1 MKSIKEYF
9 NGESISG
16 KMGSLIEKAKTRKKT
31 TFAIIAAL
39 IMVGSVGLYVVYIH
53 SNELQ
58 KGVPVNLSVKFT
70 GAPPGVSPFAMVS
83 KNASKY
89 YNNENVF
96 FSLLSVI
103 PMNLNTTPEGKFVNM
118 TGMNM
123 SNNPYDVT
131 ILGGRLSSNGQF
143 SGILGNNFY
152 NIARQWRASGIS
164 NSSDVSV
171 MLQAEYSFIINGTI
185 YEYRYYNNIQY
196 SPFSEVFNDMQTY
209 VTNPN
214 SPSISMQSHIFFN
227 LSHPSY
233 VGPFN
238 ISDMHGLHPVKI
250 HTEGI
255 IGPPGGWG
263 TPCIPYCGDGC
274 QDDSTCPDIDSIL
287 QSLGGKSWTGPLPLA
302 ISTQQLPSQ
311 SKLLTS
317 FADMSSASGMSFN
330 TAEACQVDSASSQ
343 VMDSTSG
350 SFKSG
355 SITSVSGSLDSNTT
369 ISGSMSMVY
378 IPNVTFTAYE
388 YRDATPQ
395 DVYLNGKW
403 YCGVLESA
411 PYTVMAISSMSNNLA
426 VVENLYDQAHTT
438 GLNSNQTTASD
449 WSAVLNSLGMV
460 KVNSGTINA
469 GGSLSAFQYSN
480 YVTEYN
486 NAKTE
491 MAQVNNAMGTFSAAL
506 GVALAINAA
515 TGLIPGGADAEDVV
529 NGIALASSEVGLSS
543 AIISDMSSIS
553 IYTSST
559 VHFSEF
565 TVNNE
570 LSADSGTSGS
580 NVDYTIYQSA
590 GSTPIFFVDNSN
602 YNTYSFNVP
611 MNYFSY
617 VPVS

>member
-9 NGESISG
+9 NGESING
-16 KMGSLIEKAKTRKKT
+16 KMGSLIEKAKARKKT

-53 SNELQ
+53 SSELQ
-58 KGVPVNLSVKFT
+58 KGVPVDLSVKFT

-118 TGMNM
+118 SGMNM

-143 SGILGNNFY
+143 SGMLGNNFY

-171 MLQAEYSFIINGTI
+171 MLQAGYSFVINGTI

-196 SPFSEVFNDMQTY
+196 SPFNGVFNDMQTY

-214 SPSISMQSHIFFN
+214 APSISLQSHIFFN

-233 VGPFN
+233 VGPFK
-238 ISDMHGLHPVKI
+238 ISDLHGLHQAKI
-250 HTEGI
+250 HTGGI
-255 IGPPGGWG
+255 LGPPGSVCD
-263 TPCIPYCGDGC
+263 PHCIPDCGTTIA
-274 QDDSTCPDIDSIL
+274 QPLS
-287 QSLGGKSWTGPLPLA
+287 GKSWTGPLPLA
-302 ISTQQLPSQ
+302 ISTQQLPSD
-311 SKLLTS
+311 STIDTS

-343 VMDSTSG
+343 VMDSTTG
-350 SFKSG
+350 SFSEGK
-355 SITSVSGSLDSNTT
+355 ITSVSGDL
-369 ISGSMSMVY
+369 GSSYTVQNNMSMVY
-378 IPNVTFTAYE
+378 LPSVTFTAYE
-388 YRDATPQ
+388 YH
-395 DVYLNGKW
+395 DVYPQLVFIGGKY
-403 YCGVLESA
+403 YCGSTFGA
-411 PYTVMAISSMSNNLA
+411 PYTVLSITSMSNDLA
-426 VVENLYDQAHTT
+426 KEESLYHQASYN
-438 GLNSNQTTASD
+438 GPNSNQTTAAD

-460 KVNSGTINA
+460 KVDSGTIDA
-469 GGSLSAFQYSN
+469 GDTLSDFQYNN
-480 YVTEYN
+480 YVKEYN
-486 NAKTE
+486 NAKSE
-491 MAQVNNAMGTFSAAL
+491 MAQVNNAMGTFTAAL

-515 TGLIPGGADAEDVV
+515 TGIIPGGADAEDVV
-529 NGIALASSEVGLSS
+529 SGITLASSEVGLSS

-553 IYTSST
+553 IYTSSQ

-570 LSADSGTSGS
+570 LRIGGGS
-580 NVDYTIYQSA
+580 NVTYSIYQSA
-590 GSTPIFFVDNSN
+590 GSTPIFFTDSSN

-611 MNYFSY
+611 MDYFSY

>member
-70 GAPPGVSPFAMVS
+70 GAPPGVSSFAMVS

-118 TGMNM
+118 SGMNM

-171 MLQAEYSFIINGTI
+171 MLQAGYSFVINGTI

-196 SPFSEVFNDMQTY
+196 SPFNGVFNDMQTY

-214 SPSISMQSHIFFN
+214 APSISLQSHIFFN

-233 VGPFN
+233 VGPFK
-238 ISDMHGLHPVKI
+238 ISDLHGLHQAKI
-250 HTEGI
+250 HTGGI
-255 IGPPGGWG
+255 LDPPGSVCD
-263 TPCIPYCGDGC
+263 PHCIPDCGTTIA
-274 QDDSTCPDIDSIL
+274 QPLS
-287 QSLGGKSWTGPLPLA
+287 GKSWTGPLPLA
-302 ISTQQLPSQ
+302 ISTQQLPSD
-311 SKLLTS
+311 STIDTS

-355 SITSVSGSLDSNTT
+355 SITSVSGDL
-369 ISGSMSMVY
+369 GSSYTVQNNMSMVY
-378 IPNVTFTAYE
+378 LPSVTFTAYE
-388 YRDATPQ
+388 YH
-395 DVYLNGKW
+395 DVYPQLVFIGGKY
-403 YCGVLESA
+403 YCGSTFGA
-411 PYTVMAISSMSNNLA
+411 PYTVLSITSMSNDLA
-426 VVENLYDQAHTT
+426 KEESLYHQASYN
-438 GLNSNQTTASD
+438 GPNSNQTTAAD

-460 KVNSGTINA
+460 KVDSGTIDA
-469 GGSLSAFQYSN
+469 GDTFSDFQYNN
-480 YVTEYN
+480 YVKEYN
-486 NAKTE
+486 NAKSE
-491 MAQVNNAMGTFSAAL
+491 MAQVNNAMGTFTAAL

-515 TGLIPGGADAEDVV
+515 TGIIPGGADAEDVV
-529 NGIALASSEVGLSS
+529 SGITLASSEVGLSS

-553 IYTSST
+553 IYTSSQ

-570 LSADSGTSGS
+570 LRIGGGS
-580 NVDYTIYQSA
+580 NVTYSIYQSA
-590 GSTPIFFVDNSN
+590 GSTPIFFTDSSN

-611 MNYFSY
+611 MDYFSY

>member
-70 GAPPGVSPFAMVS
+70 GAPPGVSSFAMVS

-118 TGMNM
+118 SGMNM
-123 SNNPYDVT
+123 SNNPYDVS
-131 ILGGRLSSNGQF
+131 ILNGRLSSNGQF

-330 TAEACQVDSASSQ
+330 TAEECQVNSASSQ

-491 MAQVNNAMGTFSAAL
+491 MAQVNGATGTFSAAL

>member
-9 NGESISG
+9 NGESING
-16 KMGSLIEKAKTRKKT
+16 KMGSFIEKAKARKKT

-53 SNELQ
+53 SSELQ
-58 KGVPVNLSVKFT
+58 KGVPVDLSVKFT

-118 TGMNM
+118 SGMNM
-123 SNNPYDVT
+123 SNNPYDVS
-131 ILGGRLSSNGQF
+131 ILNGRLSSNGQF

-171 MLQAEYSFIINGTI
+171 MLQAGYSFVINGTI

-196 SPFSEVFNDMQTY
+196 SPFNGVFNDMQTY

-214 SPSISMQSHIFFN
+214 APSISLQSHIFFN

-233 VGPFN
+233 VGPFK
-238 ISDMHGLHPVKI
+238 ISDLHGLHQAKI
-250 HTEGI
+250 HTGGI
-255 IGPPGGWG
+255 LGPPGSVCD
-263 TPCIPYCGDGC
+263 PHCIPDCGTTIA
-274 QDDSTCPDIDSIL
+274 QPLS
-287 QSLGGKSWTGPLPLA
+287 GKSWTGPLPLA
-302 ISTQQLPSQ
+302 ISTQQLPSD
-311 SKLLTS
+311 STIDTS

-343 VMDSTSG
+343 VMDSTTG
-350 SFKSG
+350 SFSEGK
-355 SITSVSGSLDSNTT
+355 ITSVSGDL
-369 ISGSMSMVY
+369 GSSYTVQNNMSMVY
-378 IPNVTFTAYE
+378 LPSVTFTAYE
-388 YRDATPQ
+388 YH
-395 DVYLNGKW
+395 DVYPQLVFIGGKY
-403 YCGVLESA
+403 YCGSTFGA
-411 PYTVMAISSMSNNLA
+411 PYTVLSITSMSNDLA
-426 VVENLYDQAHTT
+426 KEESLYHQASYN
-438 GLNSNQTTASD
+438 GPNSNQTTAAD

-460 KVNSGTINA
+460 KVDSGTIDA
-469 GGSLSAFQYSN
+469 GDTLSDFQYNN
-480 YVTEYN
+480 YVKEYN
-486 NAKTE
+486 NAKSE
-491 MAQVNNAMGTFSAAL
+491 MAQVNNAMGTFTAAL

-515 TGLIPGGADAEDVV
+515 TGIIPGGADAEDVV
-529 NGIALASSEVGLSS
+529 SGITLASSEVGLSS

-553 IYTSST
+553 IYTSSQ

-570 LSADSGTSGS
+570 LRIGGGS
-580 NVDYTIYQSA
+580 NVTYSIYQSA
-590 GSTPIFFVDNSN
+590 GSTPIFFTDSSN

-611 MNYFSY
+611 MDYFSY

>member
-9 NGESISG
+9 NGESING
-16 KMGSLIEKAKTRKKT
+16 KMGSFIEKAKARKKT

-53 SNELQ
+53 SSELQ
-58 KGVPVNLSVKFT
+58 KGVPVDLSVKFT

-118 TGMNM
+118 SGMNM

-171 MLQAEYSFIINGTI
+171 MLQAGYSFVINGTI

-196 SPFSEVFNDMQTY
+196 SPFNGVFNDMQTY

-214 SPSISMQSHIFFN
+214 APSISLQSHIFFN

-233 VGPFN
+233 VGPFK
-238 ISDMHGLHPVKI
+238 ISDLHGLHQAKI
-250 HTEGI
+250 HTGGI
-255 IGPPGGWG
+255 LGPPGSVCD
-263 TPCIPYCGDGC
+263 PHCIPDCGTTIA
-274 QDDSTCPDIDSIL
+274 QPLS
-287 QSLGGKSWTGPLPLA
+287 GKSWTGPLPLA
-302 ISTQQLPSQ
+302 ISTQQLPSD
-311 SKLLTS
+311 STIDTS

-350 SFKSG
+350 SFSEGK
-355 SITSVSGSLDSNTT
+355 ITSVSGDL
-369 ISGSMSMVY
+369 GSSYTVQNNMSMVY
-378 IPNVTFTAYE
+378 LPSVTFTAYE
-388 YRDATPQ
+388 YH
-395 DVYLNGKW
+395 DVYPQLVFIGGKY
-403 YCGVLESA
+403 YCGSTFGA
-411 PYTVMAISSMSNNLA
+411 PYTVLSITSMSNDLA
-426 VVENLYDQAHTT
+426 KEESLYHQASYN
-438 GLNSNQTTASD
+438 GPNSNQTTAAD

-460 KVNSGTINA
+460 KVDSGTIDA
-469 GGSLSAFQYSN
+469 GDTFSDFQYNN
-480 YVTEYN
+480 YVKEYN
-486 NAKTE
+486 NAKSE
-491 MAQVNNAMGTFSAAL
+491 MAQVNNAMGTFTAAL

-515 TGLIPGGADAEDVV
+515 TGIIPGGADAEDVV
-529 NGIALASSEVGLSS
+529 SGITLASSEVGLSS

-553 IYTSST
+553 IYTSSQ

-570 LSADSGTSGS
+570 LRIGGGS
-580 NVDYTIYQSA
+580 NVTYSIYQSA
-590 GSTPIFFVDNSN
+590 GSTPIFFTDSSN

-611 MNYFSY
+611 MDYFSY

>member
-70 GAPPGVSPFAMVS
+70 GAPPGVSSFAMVS

-123 SNNPYDVT
+123 SNNPYDVS
-131 ILGGRLSSNGQF
+131 ILNGRLSSNGQF

-164 NSSDVSV
+164 NSSNVSV
-171 MLQAEYSFIINGTI
+171 MLQAGYSFVINGTI

-214 SPSISMQSHIFFN
+214 APSISLQSHIFFN

-233 VGPFN
+233 VGPFK
-238 ISDMHGLHPVKI
+238 ISDLHGLHQAKI
-250 HTEGI
+250 HTGGI
-255 IGPPGGWG
+255 LGPPGSVCD
-263 TPCIPYCGDGC
+263 PHCIPDCGTTIA
-274 QDDSTCPDIDSIL
+274 QPLS
-287 QSLGGKSWTGPLPLA
+287 GKSWTGPLPLA
-302 ISTQQLPSQ
+302 ISTQQLPSD
-311 SKLLTS
+311 STIDTS

-343 VMDSTSG
+343 VMDSTTG
-350 SFKSG
+350 SFSEGK
-355 SITSVSGSLDSNTT
+355 ITSVSGDL
-369 ISGSMSMVY
+369 GSSYTVQNNMSMVY
-378 IPNVTFTAYE
+378 LPSVTFTAYE
-388 YRDATPQ
+388 YH
-395 DVYLNGKW
+395 DVYPQLVFIGGKY
-403 YCGVLESA
+403 YCGSTFGA
-411 PYTVMAISSMSNNLA
+411 PYTVLSITSMSNDLA
-426 VVENLYDQAHTT
+426 KEESLYHQASYN
-438 GLNSNQTTASD
+438 GPDSNQTTAAD

-460 KVNSGTINA
+460 KVDSGTIDA
-469 GGSLSAFQYSN
+469 GDTLSDFQYNN
-480 YVTEYN
+480 YVKEYN
-486 NAKTE
+486 NAKSE
-491 MAQVNNAMGTFSAAL
+491 MAQVNNAMGTFTAAL

-515 TGLIPGGADAEDVV
+515 TGIIPGGADAEDVV
-529 NGIALASSEVGLSS
+529 SGITLASSEVGLSS

-553 IYTSST
+553 IYTSSQ

-570 LSADSGTSGS
+570 LRIGGGS
-580 NVDYTIYQSA
+580 NVTYSIYQSA
-590 GSTPIFFVDNSN
+590 GSTPIFFTDSSN

-611 MNYFSY
+611 MDYFSY

>member
-9 NGESISG
+9 NGESING
-16 KMGSLIEKAKTRKKT
+16 KMGSFIEKAKARKKT

-53 SNELQ
+53 SSELQ
-58 KGVPVNLSVKFT
+58 KGVPVDLSVKFT
-70 GAPPGVSPFAMVS
+70 GAPPGVSSFAMVS
-83 KNASKY
+83 KNAAKY

>member
-9 NGESISG
+9 NGESING
-16 KMGSLIEKAKTRKKT
+16 KMGSFIEKAKARKKT

-53 SNELQ
+53 SSELQ
-58 KGVPVNLSVKFT
+58 KGVPVDLFVKFT

-118 TGMNM
+118 SGMNM

-171 MLQAEYSFIINGTI
+171 MLQAGYSFVINGTI

-196 SPFSEVFNDMQTY
+196 SPFNGVFNDMQTY

-214 SPSISMQSHIFFN
+214 APSISLQSHIFFN

-233 VGPFN
+233 VGPFK
-238 ISDMHGLHPVKI
+238 ISDLHGLHQAKI
-250 HTEGI
+250 HTGGI
-255 IGPPGGWG
+255 LDPPGSVCD
-263 TPCIPYCGDGC
+263 PHCIPDCGTTIA
-274 QDDSTCPDIDSIL
+274 QPLS
-287 QSLGGKSWTGPLPLA
+287 GKSWTGPLPLA
-302 ISTQQLPSQ
+302 ISTQQLPSD
-311 SKLLTS
+311 STIDTS

-355 SITSVSGSLDSNTT
+355 SITSVSGDL
-369 ISGSMSMVY
+369 GSSYTVQNNMSMVY
-378 IPNVTFTAYE
+378 LPSVTFTAYE
-388 YRDATPQ
+388 YH
-395 DVYLNGKW
+395 DVYPQLVFIGGKY
-403 YCGVLESA
+403 YCGSTFGA
-411 PYTVMAISSMSNNLA
+411 PYTVLSITSMSNDLA
-426 VVENLYDQAHTT
+426 KEESLYHQASYN
-438 GLNSNQTTASD
+438 GPNSNQTTAAD

-460 KVNSGTINA
+460 KVDSGTIDA
-469 GGSLSAFQYSN
+469 GDTFSDFQYNN
-480 YVTEYN
+480 YVKEYN
-486 NAKTE
+486 NAKSE
-491 MAQVNNAMGTFSAAL
+491 MAQVNNAMGTFTAAL

-515 TGLIPGGADAEDVV
+515 TGIIPGGADAEDVV
-529 NGIALASSEVGLSS
+529 SGITLASSEVGLSS

-553 IYTSST
+553 IYTSSQ

-570 LSADSGTSGS
+570 LRIGGGS
-580 NVDYTIYQSA
+580 NVTYSIYQSA
-590 GSTPIFFVDNSN
+590 GSTPIFFTDSSN

-611 MNYFSY
+611 MDYFSY

>member
-118 TGMNM
+118 SGMNM
-123 SNNPYDVT
+123 SNNPYDVS
-131 ILGGRLSSNGQF
+131 ILNGRLSSNGQF

-171 MLQAEYSFIINGTI
+171 MLQAGYSFVINGTI

-196 SPFSEVFNDMQTY
+196 SPFNEVFNDMQTY

-214 SPSISMQSHIFFN
+214 SPSISLQSHIFFN

-238 ISDMHGLHPVKI
+238 ISELHDLHQVKI
-250 HTEGI
+250 HTEGQ
-255 IGPPGGWG
+255 IGPPSGGCG
-263 TPCIPYCGDGC
+263 PNFYIPYCNYPEFTK
-274 QDDSTCPDIDSIL
+274 SM
-287 QSLGGKSWTGPLPLA
+287 GGTSWTGPLPLA
-302 ISTQQLPSQ
+302 ISTQQLPSN
-311 SKLLTS
+311 SIMVTS

-330 TAEACQVDSASSQ
+330 TAEECQVNSASSQ

-355 SITSVSGSLDSNTT
+355 SITSVSGNLVSEDSAQGN
-369 ISGSMSMVY
+369 MSMVY
-378 IPNVTFTAYE
+378 IPSVTFTAYE
-388 YRDATPQ
+388 YHDAYPLLVHSGGQ
-395 DVYLNGKW
+395 W
-403 YCGVLESA
+403 YCGVTYGI
-411 PYTVMAISSMSNNLA
+411 PYTVMSITSMSSSIA
-426 VVENLYDQAHTT
+426 EEESLYDQASYN
-438 GLNSNQTTASD
+438 GPDSNQTTAAD

-460 KVNSGTINA
+460 KVDSGTIDAVNN
-469 GGSLSAFQYSN
+469 GNSLPDFSYSN

-491 MAQVNNAMGTFSAAL
+491 MAQVNGATGTFSAAL

-529 NGIALASSEVGLSS
+529 NGVALTSAEVGLSS

-565 TVNNE
+565 TITNSEQYGV
-570 LSADSGTSGS
+570 GS

-611 MNYFSY
+611 MDYFSY

>member
-9 NGESISG
+9 RGESMQG
-16 KMGSLIEKAKTRKKT
+16 RMGSLLEKAKARKKT

-58 KGVPVNLSVKFT
+58 NGVPVNLSVKFT
-70 GAPPGVSPFAMVS
+70 GAPPGISPFAMVS
-83 KNASKY
+83 KNATKY
-89 YNNENVF
+89 YNDENVF

-118 TGMNM
+118 TGLNM
-123 SNNPYDVT
+123 TNNPYDVSV
-131 ILGGRLSSNGQF
+131 LSGRLSSSGQY

-196 SPFSEVFNDMQTY
+196 SPFNGVFNDMQTF

-214 SPSISMQSHIFFN
+214 SPSLSLQSRIFFN

-238 ISDMHGLHPVKI
+238 LSDFYGMHVAKI
-250 HTEGI
+250 QTGGI
-255 IGPPGGWG
+255 LGPPGSVCD
-263 TPCIPYCGDGC
+263 PHCIPNCGNNGIA
-274 QDDSTCPDIDSIL
+274 QP
-287 QSLGGKSWTGPLPLA
+287 LGGKSWTGPLPLA
-302 ISTQQLPSQ
+302 ISTQQLPSN
-311 SKLLTS
+311 SSIETS
-317 FADMSSASGMSFN
+317 FADLSSASGMSFN
-330 TAEACQVDSASSQ
+330 TAEACQVDSVSTQ
-343 VMDSTSG
+343 VMDSTTG
-350 SFKSG
+350 SFSSG
-355 SITSVSGSLDSNTT
+355 SITSVSGNLASSHTT
-369 ISGSMSMVY
+369 GDNMSMVY
-378 IPNVTFTAYE
+378 LPSVTFTAYE
-388 YRDATPQ
+388 YH
-395 DVYLNGKW
+395 DVYPQLEYIDGKW
-403 YCGVLESA
+403 YCGAYYGA
-411 PYTVMAISSMSNNLA
+411 PYTVMSITSMSNNIAEEETLYSQA
-426 VVENLYDQAHTT
+426 NL
-438 GLNSNQTTASD
+438 GSNTYQTTAAD

-460 KVNSGTINA
+460 KVDSGTINA
-469 GGSLSAFQYSN
+469 GQSLPSFEYSN

-486 NAKTE
+486 NAKSE
-491 MAQVNNAMGTFSAAL
+491 MAQVNNAMGTFTAAL
-506 GVALAINAA
+506 GVALAINVA
-515 TGLIPGGADAEDVV
+515 TGIIPGAADAEDVV
-529 NGIALASSEVGLSS
+529 SGISLASSEVDLAS

-565 TVNNE
+565 TISNDKV
-570 LSADSGTSGS
+570 DDGGTIGS
-580 NVDYTIYQSA
+580 NVAYTIYQSA

-602 YNTYSFNVP
+602 YNTYSFNAP
-611 MNYFSY
+611 MDYFSY

>member
-16 KMGSLIEKAKTRKKT
+16 KMGSLIEKAKARKKT

-53 SNELQ
+53 SSELQ
-58 KGVPVNLSVKFT
+58 KGVPVDLSVKFT

-118 TGMNM
+118 SGMNM

-171 MLQAEYSFIINGTI
+171 MLQAGYSFVINGTI

-196 SPFSEVFNDMQTY
+196 SPFNGVFNDMQTY

-214 SPSISMQSHIFFN
+214 APSISLQSHIFFN

-233 VGPFN
+233 VGPFK
-238 ISDMHGLHPVKI
+238 ISDLHGLHQAKI
-250 HTEGI
+250 HTGGI
-255 IGPPGGWG
+255 LGPPGSVCD
-263 TPCIPYCGDGC
+263 PHCIPDCGTTIA
-274 QDDSTCPDIDSIL
+274 QPLS
-287 QSLGGKSWTGPLPLA
+287 GKSWTGPLPLA
-302 ISTQQLPSQ
+302 ISTQQLPSD
-311 SKLLTS
+311 STIDTS

-343 VMDSTSG
+343 VMDSTTG
-350 SFKSG
+350 SFSEGK
-355 SITSVSGSLDSNTT
+355 ITSVSGDL
-369 ISGSMSMVY
+369 GSSYTVQNNMSMVY
-378 IPNVTFTAYE
+378 LPSVTFTAYE
-388 YRDATPQ
+388 YH
-395 DVYLNGKW
+395 DVYPQLVFIGGKY
-403 YCGVLESA
+403 YCGSTFGA
-411 PYTVMAISSMSNNLA
+411 PYTVLSITSMSNDLA
-426 VVENLYDQAHTT
+426 KEESLYHQASYN
-438 GLNSNQTTASD
+438 GPNSNQTTAAD

-460 KVNSGTINA
+460 KVDSGTIDA
-469 GGSLSAFQYSN
+469 GDTLSDFQYNN
-480 YVTEYN
+480 YVKEYN
-486 NAKTE
+486 NAKSE
-491 MAQVNNAMGTFSAAL
+491 MAQVNNAMGTFTAAL

-515 TGLIPGGADAEDVV
+515 TGIIPGGADAEDVV
-529 NGIALASSEVGLSS
+529 SGITLASSEVGLSS

-553 IYTSST
+553 IYTSSQ

-570 LSADSGTSGS
+570 LRIGGGS
-580 NVDYTIYQSA
+580 NVTYSIYQSA
-590 GSTPIFFVDNSN
+590 GSTPIFFTDSSN

-611 MNYFSY
+611 MDYFSY

>member
-9 NGESISG
+9 NGESING
-16 KMGSLIEKAKTRKKT
+16 KMGSLIEKAKARKKT

-53 SNELQ
+53 SSELQ
-58 KGVPVNLSVKFT
+58 KGVPVDLSVKFT
-70 GAPPGVSPFAMVS
+70 GAPPGVSSFAMVS
-83 KNASKY
+83 KNAAKY

-118 TGMNM
+118 SGMNM
-123 SNNPYDVT
+123 SNNPYDVS
-131 ILGGRLSSNGQF
+131 ILNGRLSSNGQF
-143 SGILGNNFY
+143 SGMLGNNFY

-171 MLQAEYSFIINGTI
+171 MLQAGYSFVINGTI

-196 SPFSEVFNDMQTY
+196 SPFNGVFNDMQTY

-214 SPSISMQSHIFFN
+214 APSISLQSHIFFN

-233 VGPFN
+233 VGPFK
-238 ISDMHGLHPVKI
+238 ISDLHGLHQAKI
-250 HTEGI
+250 HTGGI
-255 IGPPGGWG
+255 LGPPGSVCD
-263 TPCIPYCGDGC
+263 PHCIPDCGTTIA
-274 QDDSTCPDIDSIL
+274 QPLS
-287 QSLGGKSWTGPLPLA
+287 GKSWTGPLPLA
-302 ISTQQLPSQ
+302 ISTQQLPSD
-311 SKLLTS
+311 STIDTS

-343 VMDSTSG
+343 VMDSTTG
-350 SFKSG
+350 SFSEGK
-355 SITSVSGSLDSNTT
+355 ITSVSGDL
-369 ISGSMSMVY
+369 GSSYTVQNNMSMVY
-378 IPNVTFTAYE
+378 LPSVTFTAYE
-388 YRDATPQ
+388 YH
-395 DVYLNGKW
+395 DVYPQLVFIGGKY
-403 YCGVLESA
+403 YCGSTFGA
-411 PYTVMAISSMSNNLA
+411 PYTVLSITSMSNDLA
-426 VVENLYDQAHTT
+426 KEESLYHQASYN
-438 GLNSNQTTASD
+438 GPNSNQTTAAD

-460 KVNSGTINA
+460 KVDSGTIDA
-469 GGSLSAFQYSN
+469 GDTLSDFQYNN
-480 YVTEYN
+480 YVKEYN
-486 NAKTE
+486 NAKSE
-491 MAQVNNAMGTFSAAL
+491 MAQVNNAMGTFTAAL

-515 TGLIPGGADAEDVV
+515 TGIIPGGADAEDVV
-529 NGIALASSEVGLSS
+529 SGITLASSEVGLSS

-553 IYTSST
+553 IYTSSQ

-570 LSADSGTSGS
+570 LRIGGGS
-580 NVDYTIYQSA
+580 NVTYSIYQSA
-590 GSTPIFFVDNSN
+590 GSTPIFFTDSSN

-611 MNYFSY
+611 MDYFSY